1 MKTNFLALVLGG
13 LTLILAGCVST
24 LDGKHE
30 GGMPLVK
37 DTAEGQYERT
47 VDQVMKAARDAIASN
62 GELTVVNVV
71 GNTLEGKVDKRRVW
85 MKVEPLS
92 IRVTKLSVQVRTSA
106 GGTDMDLAGF
116 LREQVAVRLASGNTI
131 PVIPPVKGTNAP
143 GK

>member
-13 LTLILAGCVST
+13 MTLVLAGCVST

-37 DTAEGQYERT
+37 DTAEGQYERPL
-47 VDQVMKAARDAIASN
+47 DQVMKAARDTIASN

-85 MKVEPLS
+85 MKIEPVT
-92 IRVTKLSVQVRTSA
+92 IRVTRLSVQVRTSS
-106 GGTDMDLAGF
+106 GFTDMELANF
-116 LREQVAVRLASGNTI
+116 LREQVAVRLASGNTM
-131 PVIPPVKGTNAP
+131 PVTPPVKGTNAP
-143 GK
+143 AK